1 MISFSFKKLSDQ
13 DLVTGLQNNPSQN
26 RRYENIL
33 YERYIYLVD
42 VGIKKHRLT
51 QDEAISVY
59 SDTVLA
65 AIKQIKEQRFEQR
78 SELKTFIFQIF
89 SNKCVDH
96 FRKTTTNKASVHQAV
111 DLSDFSAI
119 IPDNQTILQKLIQ
132 QSEIQLIYQKL
143 ALIGQKCQDLLKLW
157 NEGFTD
163 DEIMDTLDYN
173 STDVVKSS
181 RQRCLS
187 KLKDLV
193 HNSTQ
198 V

>member
-13 DLVTGLQNNPSQN
+13 DLVIGLQNNPSQN

-42 VGIKKHRLT
+42 IGIKKHHLT

-59 SDTVLA
+59 SDTILA
-65 AIKQIKEQRFEQR
+65 IIKQIKENRFEQR

-89 SNKCVDH
+89 SNKCVDY
-96 FRKTTTNKASVHQAV
+96 FRKTTTNKASVHQAM

>member
-13 DLVTGLQNNPSQN
+13 DLVAGLQNNPSQN

-42 VGIKKHRLT
+42 VGIKKHHLT

-65 AIKQIKEQRFEQR
+65 AIKQIKEHDLSSARV
-78 SELKTFIFQIF
+78 KTFIFQIF

-163 DEIMDTLDYN
+163 DEIMNTLDYN